1 VNEDRFKES
10 LKYMVANSYEG
21 DSYEHKKASHLWVCA
36 FMDLV
41 MDTDLTIEQIIH
53 QTDHIK
59 NYD

>member
-1 VNEDRFKES
+1 
-10 LKYMVANSYEG
+10 MVANSYEG